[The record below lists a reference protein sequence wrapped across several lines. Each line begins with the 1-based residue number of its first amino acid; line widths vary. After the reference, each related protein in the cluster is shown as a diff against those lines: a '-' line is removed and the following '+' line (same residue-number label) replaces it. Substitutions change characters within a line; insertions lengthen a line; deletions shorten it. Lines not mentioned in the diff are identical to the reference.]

1 MSHDHS
7 HHHGHAHG
15 HTNYLPAALSIT
27 LLYAAVEAGAGWWA
41 GSLAL
46 LSDAGHMLT
55 DALALALAA
64 AAAWAARRPPTPRLS
79 FGLQRIEILAALGNA
94 GFMLAVIIGIAWSAA
109 DRLLHPVPVQGA
121 VVTAVALLGLA
132 INIGVAW
139 LLAHGESTLNTRA
152 ALLHVMGD
160 LLGSVAALA
169 SGLVIQYTGWT
180 PADPLLSLFICA
192 LILFSTLRL
201 AREAVH
207 YPARRRAAGT
217 DFAGSGTAHGRRRG
231 RGIGARPAHLVALLA
246 PRRALRACR
255 GARPR
260 SLAAHPRRAAGTA
273 AGGLRNRPRHA
284 AAGAFQAR
292 AVCHRRAGKTSFP
305 TLNSP
310 ESRASPRVRCD
321 ILYLVGISH

>member
-1 MSHDHS
+1 MHFAPMSHDHT

-15 HTNYLPAALSIT
+15 HGSNYLPAALVVT

-64 AAAWAARRPPTPRLS
+64 GAAWAARRPPTPRLS

-109 DRLLHPVPVQGA
+109 DRLLHPVPVQGM
-121 VVTAVALLGLA
+121 VVTAVALLGLL
-132 INIGVAW
+132 INLGVAW

-152 ALLHVMGD
+152 ALLHVLGD

-169 SGLVIQYTGWT
+169 SGLVIQFTGWT

-207 YPARRRAAGT
+207 
-217 DFAGSGTAHGRRRG
+217 
-231 RGIGARPAHLVALLA
+231 ALLEGVPPGLTLQEVGHCMA
-246 PRRALRACR
+246 AVEGVESVHDLHIW
-255 GARPR
+255 
-260 SLAAHPRRAAGTA
+260 SLSS
-273 AGGLRNRPRHA
+273 RHA
-284 AAGAFQAR
+284 ALSAHVVVRDLEAWPGILAALLERLHADFEIDHA
-292 AVCHRRAGKTSFP
+292 
-305 TLNSP
+305 TLQPELFRPVLYAIDEP
-310 ESRASPRVRCD
+310 ESPRFR
-321 ILYLVGISH
+321 

>member
-1 MSHDHS
+1 MDDRAARGGAGFLSMAHDHHD
-7 HHHGHAHG
+7 HHHAH
-15 HTNYLPAALSIT
+15 TAYLPAALIVT
-27 LLYAAVEAGAGWWA
+27 LLYAGVEAGAGWWA

-64 AAAWAARRPPTPRLS
+64 TAAWAARRPPTHRLS

-94 GFMLAVIIGIAWSAA
+94 GFMLAVILGIAWSASG
-109 DRLLHPVPVQGA
+109 RLMNPAPVHGA
-121 VVTAVALLGLA
+121 TVTGVALVGLA
-132 INIGVAW
+132 VNLGVAW

-169 SGLVIQYTGWT
+169 SGLVIQFTGWT

-207 YPARRRAAGT
+207 ALLEGVPPGLALPEV
-217 DFAGSGTAHGRRRG
+217 GRRMAA
-231 RGIGARPAHLVALLA
+231 IGGVESVHDLHIWSLSSSHAALSAHVVVRDLEDW
-246 PRRALRACR
+246 PRI
-255 GARPR
+255 
-260 SLAAHPRRAAGTA
+260 LAALTEL
-273 AGGLRNRPRHA
+273 LRKDFEIRHA
-284 AAGAFQAR
+284 
-292 AVCHRRAGKTSFP
+292 
-305 TLNSP
+305 TLQP
-310 ESRASPRVRCD
+310 ELFRPV
-321 ILYLVGISH
+321 LYAIGEPDSIRSGN

>member
-1 MSHDHS
+1 MAHDH
-7 HHHGHAHG
+7 HHHDHAHA
-15 HTNYLPAALSIT
+15 HTAYLPAALIVT
-27 LLYAAVEAGAGWWA
+27 LLYAGVEAGAGWWA

-64 AAAWAARRPPTPRLS
+64 TAAWAARRPPTARLS

-109 DRLLHPVPVQGA
+109 ERLLHPVPVQGL
-121 VVTAVALLGLA
+121 VVTGVALIGLLV
-132 INIGVAW
+132 NIGVAW

-169 SGLVIQYTGWT
+169 SGLVIQFTGWT

-207 YPARRRAAGT
+207 ALLEGVPPGLTLPEVGRRMASIDGVVSVHDLHIWSLSSQRAALSAHIVVRDLEDWPRILAALTELLHT
-217 DFAGSGTAHGRRRG
+217 DFEIRHTTLQPELFRPVLYA
-231 RGIGARPAHLVALLA
+231 IGE
-246 PRRALRACR
+246 
-255 GARPR
+255 
-260 SLAAHPRRAAGTA
+260 
-273 AGGLRNRPRHA
+273 
-284 AAGAFQAR
+284 
-292 AVCHRRAGKTSFP
+292 
-305 TLNSP
+305 P
-310 ESRASPRVRCD
+310 EQPHSR
-321 ILYLVGISH
+321 Y

>member
-1 MSHDHS
+1 MAHDHS
-7 HHHGHAHG
+7 HHHGHSHG
-15 HTNYLPAALSIT
+15 HGSNYLPAALIIT

-64 AAAWAARRPPTPRLS
+64 GAAWAARRPPTPRLS

-94 GFMLAVIIGIAWSAA
+94 GFMLAVIIGIAWSAV
-109 DRLLHPVPVQGA
+109 DRLLHPVPVQGM
-121 VVTAVALLGLA
+121 VVTAVALLGLL
-132 INIGVAW
+132 INLGVAW

-152 ALLHVMGD
+152 ALLHVIGD

-169 SGLVIQYTGWT
+169 SGLVIHFTGWT

-207 YPARRRAAGT
+207 ALLEGVPPGLT
-217 DFAGSGTAHGRRRG
+217 LPEVGRRMAAVDG
-231 RGIGARPAHLVALLA
+231 VESVHDLHIW
-246 PRRALRACR
+246 
-255 GARPR
+255 
-260 SLAAHPRRAAGTA
+260 SLSS
-273 AGGLRNRPRHA
+273 RHA
-284 AAGAFQAR
+284 ALSAHVVVRDLDAWPGILSILLERLHADFEIDHA
-292 AVCHRRAGKTSFP
+292 
-305 TLNSP
+305 TLQP
-310 ESRASPRVRCD
+310 ELFKP
-321 ILYLVGISH
+321 ILYAIDEPAKPLSRP

>member
-1 MSHDHS
+1 MAHDHS
-7 HHHGHAHG
+7 HHHGHG
-15 HTNYLPAALSIT
+15 SNYLPAALVVT

-94 GFMLAVIIGIAWSAA
+94 GFMLAVIIAIAWSAV
-109 DRLLHPVPVQGA
+109 DRLLHPVPVQGM
-121 VVTAVALLGLA
+121 VVTAVALLGLL

-139 LLAHGESTLNTRA
+139 LLAHGETTLNTRA
-152 ALLHVMGD
+152 ALLHVIGD

-169 SGLVIQYTGWT
+169 AGLIIHFTGWT

-207 YPARRRAAGT
+207 
-217 DFAGSGTAHGRRRG
+217 
-231 RGIGARPAHLVALLA
+231 ALLEGVPPGLTLQEVGGRMA
-246 PRRALRACR
+246 AVEGVESVHDLHIWSLSSRQAALSAHVVVRDLDDWPRILSALLEKLHADFEIDH
-255 GARPR
+255 ATLQPELFRPV
-260 SLAAHPRRAAGTA
+260 LYAIDE
-273 AGGLRNRPRHA
+273 
-284 AAGAFQAR
+284 
-292 AVCHRRAGKTSFP
+292 
-305 TLNSP
+305 P
-310 ESRASPRVRCD
+310 ESPRFR
-321 ILYLVGISH
+321 